1 MSNDEAEKS
10 IAVPETE
17 NGAIS
22 DDAESGTIAPKTES
36 GVTAAE
42 AMRSVTVPNLSDL
55 PAIPESALDLT
66 DSIKIPLSKLT
77 SLGVAFA
84 SLPDAFR
91 TVTQTVTSANGEILY
106 RAMDAKG
113 NILSP
118 SQLYA
123 FKDGSG
129 LLGSIKQAGGDLA
142 QARFEPVTSVA
153 KKVTTSIP
161 YDPTTL
167 VAAAALMQI
176 NAKLDD
182 IKELQQ
188 KMFEYAKLQERATL
202 LAGFA
207 VLDEVRESYRF
218 NSDNQTYLAS
228 RHNSVA
234 DVRKDAERAIV
245 LQRTQLAEELHELG
259 LIHLSTESKRRVVT
273 SLGLLRDY
281 QLAAYLYA
289 YSTLMD
295 VMLVG
300 NFEHDYLESVHQ
312 NLEKHA
318 LEYRELYTKLLDR
331 VEQDANSSVAV
342 HVAKGLSAFGSG
354 VGRLIA
360 STPVGDA
367 TPIDEAVMGGAKML
381 DGMADGVGENYV
393 KALSTF
399 KPGFE
404 HTFAECVQDI
414 DRLHNRPLAVVMG
427 GESIYVLPAGGGDVA

>member
-1 MSNDEAEKS
+1 VTKKITGSTG
-10 IAVPETE
+10 ET
-17 NGAIS
+17 
-22 DDAESGTIAPKTES
+22 
-36 GVTAAE
+36 
-42 AMRSVTVPNLSDL
+42 
-55 PAIPESALDLT
+55 
-66 DSIKIPLSKLT
+66 
-77 SLGVAFA
+77 
-84 SLPDAFR
+84 
-91 TVTQTVTSANGEILY
+91 LY
-106 RAMDAKG
+106 RAVDAKG
-113 NILSP
+113 NVLTP
-118 SQLYA
+118 DMLHQLGKTNYR
-123 FKDGSG
+123 
-129 LLGSIKQAGGDLA
+129 LGSIKQAGGGLA
-142 QARFEPVTSVA
+142 QARLEPVTTVA
-153 KKVTTSIP
+153 QKVTTSIP

-207 VLDEVRESYRF
+207 VLDEVRGSYRF
-218 NSDNQTYLAS
+218 NSDNQTYLTS

-259 LIHLSTESKRRVVT
+259 LIHLSTESKRRIVT

-360 STPVGDA
+360 STPVGDV
-367 TPIDEAVMGGAKML
+367 TPIDEAVTGGAKML

-404 HTFAECVQDI
+404 RTFAECVQDV
-414 DRLHNRPLAVVMG
+414 DRLHNRPHALVMG
-427 GESIYVLPAGGGDVA
+427 GDSIYVLPAADPDEA